1 VKPKGQV
8 LKGSWG
14 WAWQDHRL
22 GEDVE
27 GGSPAVLRV
36 SAGEGDAAHW
46 VMAAKK
52 KPVRRR
58 VGKESHTQ
66 ISGLVL
72 MWGSP
77 VVGAQ
82 TYFLWLSVS
91 VMPWAETLKWTTA
104 GVGRGLQLRAAELAL
119 ATACGPVSDS
129 VSTEVR

>member
-1 VKPKGQV
+1 MKPKGQV

-77 VVGAQ
+77 VVGAD
-82 TYFLWLSVS
+82 LLSLVVCQCDALGRDFEVDHS
-91 VMPWAETLKWTTA
+91 WCWAGAAAQSCRASL
-104 GVGRGLQLRAAELAL
+104 GHSLRA
-119 ATACGPVSDS
+119 SQ
-129 VSTEVR
+129 